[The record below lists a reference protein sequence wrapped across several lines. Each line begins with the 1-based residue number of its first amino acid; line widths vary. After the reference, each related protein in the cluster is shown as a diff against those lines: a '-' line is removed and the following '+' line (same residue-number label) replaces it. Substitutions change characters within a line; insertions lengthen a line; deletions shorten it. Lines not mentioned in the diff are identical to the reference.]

1 MNEKLLHQLLHE
13 RISLLHGE
21 KLTIQDK
28 DIMDAGEQAIKDM
41 PEEGRNKVEAYLS
54 LLEAK
59 DMDSEA
65 RAYTE
70 GFKDAVWFLD
80 RLNRIRK
87 EQADD
92 DDK

>member
-1 MNEKLLHQLLHE
+1 
-13 RISLLHGE
+13 
-21 KLTIQDK
+21 
-28 DIMDAGEQAIKDM
+28 MDAGEQAI
-41 PEEGRNKVEAYLS
+41 EEMEDGKRAKVEAYLN
-54 LLEAK
+54 LLSDR
-59 DMDSEA
+59 DMDAEA

-92 DDK
+92 DNK

>member
-1 MNEKLLHQLLHE
+1 MNEKLLQKLLHE

-21 KLTIQDK
+21 PLTLQEK
-28 DIMDAGEQAIKDM
+28 DIMDAGEQAIKEMEDM
-41 PEEGRNKVEAYLS
+41 KRAKVQAYLN
-54 LLEAK
+54 LLSDK
-59 DMDSEA
+59 DMDAEA

-70 GFKDAVWFLD
+70 GFRDAVWFLD

-92 DDK
+92 NK